1 MEERWKIQDMTR
13 EVKRKK
19 MRGEF
24 TGPTDVST
32 ELFVKMVI
40 KHQAREE
47 KWKKEDLE
55 RIRKRIEY
63 RKKHP
68 RKEVDDRR
76 WIALTQGTSLTQ
88 GHIALTQ
95 GHIALTQGHN
105 DIRCASEP
113 RPAARLV
120 IERSKSLARGTT
132 F

>member
-76 WIALTQGTSLTQ
+76 WIALTQGHK
-88 GHIALTQ
+88 GHK
-95 GHIALTQGHN
+95 

-113 RPAARLV
+113 RPAARVV

>member
-24 TGPTDVST
+24 TGATDVST

-76 WIALTQGTSLTQ
+76 WIALTRGNNSL
-88 GHIALTQ
+88 
-95 GHIALTQGHN
+95 
-105 DIRCASEP
+105 RSASEP
-113 RPAARLV
+113 RPAARV

>member
-40 KHQAREE
+40 KHQSREE
-47 KWKKEDLE
+47 KWKKDDTE
-55 RIRKRIEY
+55 RLKKRIEY

-68 RKEVDDRR
+68 RKEKEDRR
-76 WIALTQGTSLTQ
+76 WIALTKGTPLTK
-88 GHIALTQ
+88 GPSF
-95 GHIALTQGHN
+95 N
-105 DIRCASEP
+105 EP
-113 RPAARLV
+113 SFNETFNETFSDLLLLH
-120 IERSKSLARGTT
+120 KS
-132 F
+132 

>member
-1 MEERWKIQDMTR
+1 MEERWKIQDMMR

-40 KHQAREE
+40 KHQNREE
-47 KWKKEDLE
+47 TWRKQDLE

-68 RKEVDDRR
+68 DKETVDRR
-76 WIALTQGTSLTQ
+76 WIALTKGPDTKGPDTKGTDTKGSDTKPLN
-88 GHIALTQ
+88 HL
-95 GHIALTQGHN
+95 
-105 DIRCASEP
+105 RSASEP
-113 RPAARLV
+113 RPVARV
-120 IERSKSLARGTT
+120 IIERSKSLARGTT

>member
-1 MEERWKIQDMTR
+1 MAR

-47 KWKKEDLE
+47 KWKKEDSE

-76 WIALTQGTSLTQ
+76 WIALTRGNDTKGLTK
-88 GHIALTQ
+88 G
-95 GHIALTQGHN
+95 N
-105 DIRCASEP
+105 DTKGNNGLRCTSEP
-113 RPAARLV
+113 RPATRV
-120 IERSKSLARGTT
+120 IIERSKSLARGTT

>member
-40 KHQAREE
+40 KHQTREE

-68 RKEVDDRR
+68 RKEADDRL
-76 WIALTQGTSLTQ
+76 WIALTQGNNESKKTQ
-88 GHIALTQ
+88 GL
-95 GHIALTQGHN
+95 
-105 DIRCASEP
+105 RCASEP
-113 RPAARLV
+113 RPATRVIETNRLV
-120 IERSKSLARGTT
+120 RGST

>member
-1 MEERWKIQDMTR
+1 MEERWKIQDMKR

-40 KHQAREE
+40 KHQTREE

-68 RKEVDDRR
+68 RKETDDRR
-76 WIALTQGTSLTQ
+76 WIALTKGSDTKGTDTNTNPRNHLRS
-88 GHIALTQ
+88 
-95 GHIALTQGHN
+95 
-105 DIRCASEP
+105 ASEP
-113 RPAARLV
+113 RPAARLI